1 MKKGLAIVLC
11 LLLAGCTEKPPKEE
25 STLHCK
31 GMGYTYDLNALTY
44 DMVWNDEF
52 EVDGAPDPMKWS
64 YETGGHGWG
73 NQELQYYTDGENVEV
88 KDGKLVI
95 EVRKENVG
103 NNPFT
108 STRMISKNKGD
119 WRYVK
124 IEVVAKVP
132 ENLGTWSA
140 IWMLPTV
147 SQYGGWPKSGEIDI
161 MEHVTQDQD
170 KIFGT
175 VHTSKFNHKIG
186 TQKGFSS
193 RVEDVNGTFH
203 TYAIEWLPDQ
213 IRFSIDG
220 TFKYR
225 FMPSLYLNCPNYTE
239 WPFDVPFHLILNVA
253 VGGSWGGAKG
263 VAEEGWPVSMEIDS
277 IRVYK
282 AQEIEDI
289 LKTKK

>member
-11 LLLAGCTEKPPKEE
+11 LILAGCTEKPPKEK
-25 STLHCK
+25 STLQCK

-44 DMVWNDEF
+44 EMVWSDEF
-52 EVDGAPDPMKWS
+52 DVDGAPDSMKWS

-95 EVRKENVG
+95 EVRKESVG
-103 NNPFT
+103 DNPFT

-225 FMPSLYLNCPNYTE
+225 FMPSLYLNCPNYME

-263 VAEEGWPVSMEIDS
+263 VAEDGWPVSMEIDS